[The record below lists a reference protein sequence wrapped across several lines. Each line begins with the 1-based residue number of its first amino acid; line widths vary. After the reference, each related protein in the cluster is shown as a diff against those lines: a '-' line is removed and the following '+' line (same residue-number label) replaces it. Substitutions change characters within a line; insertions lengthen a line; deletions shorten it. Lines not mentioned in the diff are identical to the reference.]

1 MGNDSIHIV
10 GGGII
15 GLCSAWYLKDE
26 GLDVTV
32 VDSGDFS
39 EGTSHGNAG
48 MIVPSHFVPMANP
61 GVIAQGLKW
70 MLNGKSPFY
79 IKPRLNLDLIQWLW
93 HFYRSSNPQHV
104 HYAMPILYELNERSK
119 ELYKELSSS
128 EGFDF
133 GYEDKGLLMLYKTE
147 KQAEKE
153 AKLAKQA
160 HSLGIDAQILD
171 TSDLRKLEPE
181 MDLDVLGGIYFP
193 GDAHLYSN
201 KLMFQLVEVL
211 KQRGVQFKAHTPIV
225 DFELKGAEI
234 ESLIAENKQRISVKN
249 VVMAAGSWTG
259 NLLKKANIKVH
270 IQDGKGYSI
279 TLNKPRVRPKI
290 PTILSEAKVALTP
303 MGEDLRIGGT
313 LEMSGLS
320 PKINLKRIQGI
331 SESIPRYYTNLPLT
345 GFKEHEIWIGYRPC
359 TPDGLPYIGK
369 SDAIGNLYVGAGHG
383 MMGLS
388 LGAITGKLISELVNG
403 KKPSINIS
411 PFRLDRFGK

>member
-10 GGGII
+10 GGGVI

-26 GLDVTV
+26 GWDVTV

-61 GVIAQGLKW
+61 RVIAQGLKW
-70 MLNGKSPFY
+70 IFNSKSPFY
-79 IKPRLNLDLIQWLW
+79 IKPRLNQDLIQWLW
-93 HFYRSSNPQHV
+93 HFYRSSNQQHV
-104 HYAMPILYELNERSK
+104 HYAMPILYELNEYSK
-119 ELYKELSSS
+119 QLYRELSGF

-147 KQAEKE
+147 KQAAKE

-201 KLMFQLVEVL
+201 KLMIQLTEFL
-211 KQRGVQFKAHTPIV
+211 KHKGVQFKTHTPIV
-225 DFELKGAEI
+225 DFELKGAKI
-234 ESLIAENKQRISVKN
+234 ESIITKNEQKIPVKN
-249 VVMAAGSWTG
+249 VVMATGSWTG

-320 PKINLKRIQGI
+320 SKINLNRIHGI
-331 SESIPRYYTNLPLT
+331 LESIPQYYHNLPLPDVME
-345 GFKEHEIWIGYRPC
+345 KEIWTGYRPC

-369 SDAIGNLYVGAGHG
+369 SGAIGNLYVGAGHG

-388 LGAITGKLISELVNG
+388 LGAITGKLISELVGG
-403 KKPSINIS
+403 KKPSINVY
-411 PFRLDRFGK
+411 PFRLNRL